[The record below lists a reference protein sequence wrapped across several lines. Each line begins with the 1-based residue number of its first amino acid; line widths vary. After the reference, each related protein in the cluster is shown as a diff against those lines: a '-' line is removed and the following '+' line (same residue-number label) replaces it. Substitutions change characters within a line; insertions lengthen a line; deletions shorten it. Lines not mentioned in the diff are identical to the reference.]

1 MASLL
6 WFYNDVVLLRVYWE
20 FLLGIWRSVVS
31 NLLIV
36 TLRFLTQLSAA
47 IKDREVSW
55 RRQKS
60 ELEEHYNNLIKDL
73 HTRTQVCND
82 QQPV

>member
-1 MASLL
+1 MMS
-6 WFYNDVVLLRVYWE
+6 F
-20 FLLGIWRSVVS
+20 FLGFTEYFVVS
-31 NLLIV
+31 RERSFE
-36 TLRFLTQLSAA
+36 TLCFLTQLSAA
-47 IKDREVSW
+47 IKDREASW

-73 HTRTQVCND
+73 HTRTQVCHD